1 MEANSFLEKKIKKK
15 STSEMTLPES
25 IETAVT
31 CLSSILSADLKPSE
45 IEIGVV
51 TVDKPKFRYVFFKNL
66 KWNY

>member
-1 MEANSFLEKKIKKK
+1 
-15 STSEMTLPES
+15 MTLPES

-66 KWNY
+66 K